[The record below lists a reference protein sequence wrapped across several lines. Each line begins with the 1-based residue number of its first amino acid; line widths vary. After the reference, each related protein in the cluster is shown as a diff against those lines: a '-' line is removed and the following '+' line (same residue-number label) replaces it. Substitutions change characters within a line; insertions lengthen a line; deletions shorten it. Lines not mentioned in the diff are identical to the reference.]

1 MNKKLKPCPFCG
13 GEATI
18 YNFLDGSRVYCL
30 SCGAKTA
37 TYEDESSEFAMG
49 GFHSNFPGERHM
61 TRPAIDGIKLAVD
74 AWNRRVADD

>member
-18 YNFLDGSRVYCL
+18 YNFLDGSRVHCL

-37 TYEDESSEFAMG
+37 TYEDAPSEFAVG
-49 GFHSNFPGERHM
+49 GFRSNFPGERHM
-61 TRPAIDGIKLAVD
+61 TRSAIDGIKLAVD